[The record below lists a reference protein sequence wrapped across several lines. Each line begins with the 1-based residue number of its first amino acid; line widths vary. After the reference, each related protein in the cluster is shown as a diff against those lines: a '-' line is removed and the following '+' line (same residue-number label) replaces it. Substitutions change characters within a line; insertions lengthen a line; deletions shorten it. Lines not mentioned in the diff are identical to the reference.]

1 MEKTE
6 LGIYVHVPFCKR
18 KCNYCD
24 FISYSDKLNIAD
36 EYFEAVEREINSYDL
51 EKYNV
56 TTIYIGGGTPSYV
69 DSKYIYNIL
78 QTLKIKLI
86 DNETD
91 FEDIEITIEVNPGIV
106 SEEKLITYKNQGIN
120 RISVGLQ
127 STNNELLNQ
136 IGRIHNYQ
144 DFLNTYELIKKVGFD
159 NINIDLMIGL
169 PNQTIQNLKE
179 SLEEIKRLEPNHIS
193 IYSLIVEEGTEI
205 DKQLRS
211 GKIKLPNEEI
221 ERQMY
226 WYVKNTLEI
235 AGYNHYEIS
244 NFARDG
250 YESKHNLNCW
260 KQKEYIGIGIA
271 AHSYVDRIRYSNT
284 SNIEKYIEANFGKEQ
299 ELEHKRIRIIE
310 EIQSPEEKKKE
321 YMLLGL
327 RMIQGVCISDFKNK
341 YVDNPIFIYR
351 KELEELVGKRLV
363 TIEGD
368 HIKLTN
374 RGLDVANQV
383 WEKFI

>member
-51 EKYNV
+51 KKYNV

-91 FEDIEITIEVNPGIV
+91 FEDIEITIEVNPGTV

-136 IGRIHNYQ
+136 IGRIHDYQ

-211 GKIKLPNEEI
+211 GKINLPNEEI

-244 NFARDG
+244 NFAKEG

-284 SNIEKYIEANFGKEQ
+284 SNLEKYIEANFGKEQ

-341 YVDNPIFIYR
+341 YIDNPIFIYR

>member
-6 LGIYVHVPFCKR
+6 LGIYVHVPFCNR